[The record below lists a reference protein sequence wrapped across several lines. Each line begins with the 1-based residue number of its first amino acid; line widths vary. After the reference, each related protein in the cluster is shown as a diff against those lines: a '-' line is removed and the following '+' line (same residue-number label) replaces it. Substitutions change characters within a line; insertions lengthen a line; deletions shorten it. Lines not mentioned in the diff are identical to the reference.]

1 MTNQPGRSPLQD
13 KAGSKEDGMTLLSYV
28 AAKRKVSRRKAKELI
43 DSRCVLVNRRRV
55 WMCNH
60 RLKQNDTIEI
70 SAGIQEPVTK
80 DIPILFSDES
90 CIIIDKPPGLL
101 SDGLNSAEQVLRGQL
116 RNPEILAVHRLDR
129 DTSGCLMF
137 AVNAEA
143 KRDLVPV
150 FTGHTITKLYQ
161 AIISGQFSKPEAKCS
176 EPIEGKHAVTL
187 FRVLDSS
194 RDYSHVQARIET
206 GRTHQIRKHLAS
218 LGHYVVGDRYYGVKN
233 KVSSKDI
240 RIRRQMLHAS
250 SLEFMS
256 PITGRRVRARAPL
269 PGDFRKTLGL
279 FGMS

>member
-1 MTNQPGRSPLQD
+1 MTNQPDRSPFENI
-13 KAGSKEDGMTLLSYV
+13 AGRKEDGMTLLSYV
-28 AAKRKVSRRKAKELI
+28 AARLQVSRRKAKELI
-43 DSRCVLVNRRRV
+43 DSRCVLINRRRV

-60 RLKQNDTIEI
+60 RLKQHDIIEI
-70 SAGIQEPVTK
+70 AAGIQEHVTR
-80 DIPILFSDES
+80 DLPILYSDES

-101 SDGLNSAEQVLRGQL
+101 SDGLNSAEQVLRRQL
-116 RNPEILAVHRLDR
+116 HNPQILAVHRLDR
-129 DTSGCLMF
+129 DTSGCLIF

-143 KRDLVPV
+143 KRELVPV

-161 AIISGQFSKPEAKCS
+161 AIINGQLATPEAKCS

-194 RDYSHVQARIET
+194 RDYSHIQARIET

-250 SLEFMS
+250 SVEFMS
-256 PITGRRVRARAPL
+256 PITGKRIRARAPL

-279 FGMS
+279 FGLS